1 MQENQIHV
9 RPPERMPRVER
20 LLGRIDQP
28 EVDDLDT
35 LPRELLLDDT
45 EVSLEP
51 FLEPDELRPVGVEAD
66 AKQSDFYGAH
76 GR

>member
-1 MQENQIHV
+1 
-9 RPPERMPRVER
+9 MPRVER

-35 LPRELLLDDT
+35 VPRELLLDDA

-51 FLEPDELRPVGVEAD
+51 FLQPVELRPVGVEAD
-66 AKQSDFYGAH
+66 AKQSDFYG
-76 GR
+76 R